1 MNEDGFL
8 CYRDR
13 VCVPND
19 DELKKFI
26 LEEPHSG
33 SFLMHPGS
41 TKMY

>member
-8 CYRDR
+8 YFRDR

-19 DELKKFI
+19 DELKKS
-26 LEEPHSG
+26 LHEEAHSG
-33 SFLMHPGS
+33 SFSIQPGS